1 MASEFDSRV
10 EIELLKKD
18 VTIMASLCEKFDT
31 TIDKMQE
38 IASNLSKMVSL
49 QEQRLLSQEETSK
62 DIQSRLEMRRLE
74 HNAEIKELHSRI
86 TTVNRELT
94 DKIEETEKAILEE
107 LRLMRDEM
115 KNYKK
120 EDSSEDT
127 SLKSR
132 LAKIENWQYTVMGA
146 IVVVTWILAKMDL
159 SKITKLIF

>member
-1 MASEFDSRV
+1 MVSEFDSRV

-146 IVVVTWILAKMDL
+146 IVVVTWILAKSDL